1 MTLNNFL
8 LGISIVMT
16 LITLIPDFTNYL
28 MQNTYLAKLYIIIL
42 SILWT
47 CINKYLGVTFVLLLL
62 ISPMILN
69 RNIENFDINPS
80 SNNIDNDLNKDKY
93 NENKKSKNNSQEP
106 KINVVTSSKDTSSN
120 TQTQTQN
127 QAVEGFD
134 LSTAEDTIKRGKQ
147 SNSIPVDQLVSQST
161 NDILSPYERGQFS
174 ESYTYF

>member
-47 CINKYLGVTFVLLLL
+47 CINKYLGVTFVLF
-62 ISPMILN
+62 IVFSQMILN
-69 RNIENFDINPS
+69 GNIENFDNNPS
-80 SNNIDNDLNKDKY
+80 SNMVDN

-106 KINVVTSSKDTSSN
+106 KINVVTSSKDIESADTK
-120 TQTQTQN
+120 TQN

-134 LSTAEDTIKRGKQ
+134 ISSAEDTIKRGKQ

>member
-69 RNIENFDINPS
+69 RNIENFDNNPS
-80 SNNIDNDLNKDKY
+80 SNMVDN

>member
-47 CINKYLGVTFVLLLL
+47 CINKYLGVAFVLF
-62 ISPMILN
+62 IVFSQMILN
-69 RNIENFDINPS
+69 RNIENFDNNPS
-80 SNNIDNDLNKDKY
+80 SNMVDN

-106 KINVVTSSKDTSSN
+106 KINVVTSSKDTESAD
-120 TQTQTQN
+120 TKTQN

-134 LSTAEDTIKRGKQ
+134 ISSAEDTIKRGKQ